1 MPIKH
6 SLTKL
11 LRIPSVYPWGGGL
24 TVSPDGRHAAVNWNK
39 SGSWEIWLVSLDGK
53 KNPKKITGGSE
64 SKAAPRFSPDGSRL
78 AFLQDFEG
86 DENFDVHIYDLAT
99 GETRNAMPNTPDA
112 LYENYSWSP
121 DSKHIALI
129 SNRGGRFAVHTL
141 DVATGELQRLTD
153 HSYSDTE
160 VAWSPDGQHIALTA
174 LTKGQDSNIFVIPA
188 SGGEPRVLADE
199 SGPIDAA
206 TPRWSPDGKQLAFVG
221 WPRGNA
227 DIGVWDLESGEI
239 DWVSSE
245 KWDEEQPAWSPDGS
259 SLVYT
264 VNRDGD
270 VSLAV
275 VDLRSGR
282 RRRLALEPGCHSDP
296 HFTPSVASEA
306 SEASGGSIVCAFHNS
321 RRTADLWKLKLPE
334 GSKPSGSSPRWTQ
347 LTHSAP
353 ADVKPGDFILPQPVR
368 WKAPDGLTIPGLLFQ
383 PKGKARRRPAILY
396 VHGGPSW
403 QTMIAW
409 SPLIQTWLAEGW
421 AVLCPNYRG
430 STGYGKEFQT
440 ANRFVL
446 GQADIADIVA
456 GADFLIRKG
465 LADPERIGITG
476 ASYGGYMTMVGL
488 TRYPDRFAAGSAVV
502 PFLNWFTEFASERED
517 LQYWDLQNMGDPK
530 EAPDR
535 FREASPMFFL
545 DRINAPVQM
554 LAGAH
559 DPRCPAAETE
569 EADAELK
576 RLGKVHETIIFPD
589 EGHGFLKLKNKLT
602 AYQRQLRFLKK
613 HL

>member
-1 MPIKH
+1 MPKH
-6 SLTKL
+6 SISKL

-24 TVSPDGRHAAVNWNK
+24 TVSADGRHAAVNWNK

-53 KNPKKITGGSE
+53 KRPRKISGGSE
-64 SKAAPRFSPDGSRL
+64 SKTAPRFSPDGSKL
-78 AFLQDFEG
+78 AFLQDYEG
-86 DENFDVHIYDLAT
+86 DENFDVHVYDMAT
-99 GETRNAMPNTPDA
+99 GETRNAMPDTPDA

-121 DSKHIALI
+121 DGQHIALI

-141 DVATGELQRLTD
+141 DVATGELQRLID
-153 HSYSDTE
+153 HPYSDTD
-160 VAWSPDGQHIALTA
+160 VAWSPDGRHIALTA

-188 SGGEPRVLADE
+188 SGGEPRILSGE
-199 SGPIDAA
+199 SGPLDAA
-206 TPRWSPDGKQLAFVG
+206 MPRWSPDGKRLAFVG
-221 WPRGNA
+221 YAGGNA
-227 DIGVWDLESGEI
+227 DTGAWDLESGEVN
-239 DWVSSE
+239 WVSAE
-245 KWDEEQPAWSPDGS
+245 KWDEEYPAWSPDGGS
-259 SLVYT
+259 IVHT

-270 VSLAV
+270 VSLV
-275 VDLRSGR
+275 VVNLRSGR
-282 RRRLALEPGCHSDP
+282 RKKFAVEPGCHVDP
-296 HFTPSVASEA
+296 CFTAD
-306 SEASGGSIVCAFHNS
+306 GGSIVCAFHNS
-321 RRTADLWKLKLPE
+321 RRPADLWKLNL
-334 GSKPSGSSPRWTQ
+334 KPGKWTQ

-353 ADVKPGDFILPQPVR
+353 ADVKPGHFILPQPVR
-368 WKAPDGLTIPGLLFQ
+368 WKAPDGLTVPGLLFQ
-383 PKGKARRRPAILY
+383 PKGKAKRRPAILY

-409 SPLIQTWLAEGW
+409 SPVIQTWLAEGW

-446 GQADIADIVA
+446 GRADIADIVA

-488 TRYPDRFAAGSAVV
+488 TRYPNRFAAGSAVV

-517 LQYWDLQNMGDPK
+517 LQYWDLQNMGDPEK
-530 EAPDR
+530 VPDR
-535 FREASPMFFL
+535 FREASPAFFL
-545 DRINAPVQM
+545 DCITAPVQM

-613 HL
+613 HLK

>member
-1 MPIKH
+1 MPKH
-6 SLTKL
+6 SISKL

-24 TVSPDGRHAAVNWNK
+24 TVSPDGRRAAVNWNK
-39 SGSWEIWLVSLDGK
+39 SGSWEIWLVSLDGRK
-53 KNPKKITGGSE
+53 RPKKITSGLE
-64 SKAAPRFSPDGSRL
+64 SKSAPRFSPDGSKL

-86 DENFDVHIYDLAT
+86 DENFDVHLYDLAT

-121 DSKHIALI
+121 DGQHIALI
-129 SNRGGRFAVHTL
+129 SNRGGRFAVHAL
-141 DVATGELQRLTD
+141 DVATGELRRLID
-153 HSYSDTE
+153 HPYSDTD
-160 VAWSPDGQHIALTA
+160 VAWSPDGKRIALA
-174 LTKGQDSNIFVIPA
+174 ANTKGQDTNIFVISS
-188 SGGEPRVLADE
+188 SGGQAQVLADE
-199 SGPIDAA
+199 TGPLDAA
-206 TPRWSPDGKQLAFVG
+206 MPRWSPDGKQLAFVG
-221 WPRGNA
+221 YAGGNA

-245 KWDEEQPAWSPDGS
+245 KWDEEYPAWSPDGGS
-259 SLVYT
+259 IVHT

-270 VSLAV
+270 VSLV
-275 VDLRSGR
+275 VVNLRSGR
-282 RRRLALEPGCHSDP
+282 RKKFAVEPGCHVDP
-296 HFTPSVASEA
+296 CFTAD
-306 SEASGGSIVCAFHNS
+306 GGSVVCAFHNA
-321 RRTADLWKLKLPE
+321 RRPADLWKLTLQ
-334 GSKPSGSSPRWTQ
+334 SGKWTQ
-347 LTHSAP
+347 LTWSAP
-353 ADVKPGDFILPQPVR
+353 ADVKPGDFVLPQPVR
-368 WKAPDGLTIPGLLFQ
+368 WKAPDGLTIPGLLFE
-383 PKGKARRRPAILY
+383 PKGKAKRRPAILY
-396 VHGGPSW
+396 IHGGPAW

-517 LQYWDLQNMGDPK
+517 LQYWDLQNMGDPEK
-530 EAPDR
+530 VPDR
-535 FREASPMFFL
+535 FREASPAFFL
-545 DRINAPVQM
+545 DRIAAPVQM

-569 EADAELK
+569 EATHELK

-602 AYQRQLRFLKK
+602 AYQRQMRFLKK